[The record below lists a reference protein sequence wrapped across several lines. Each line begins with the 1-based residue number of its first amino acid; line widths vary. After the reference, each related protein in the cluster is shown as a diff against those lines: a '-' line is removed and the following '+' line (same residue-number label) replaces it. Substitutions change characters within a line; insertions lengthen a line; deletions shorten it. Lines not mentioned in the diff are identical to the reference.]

1 MTVAPTG
8 QYDVII
14 VGAGVAGALVGWKLA
29 QAGRRVLILEAG
41 EEGRSRAELVE
52 EFAAASIKSLGSPYV
67 ASEPAKIPGPEQY
80 SGTQKSRPVSVR
92 DDYYDQNGK
101 DKYLSTYERRVGGTT
116 WHWLGHTPRLLPN
129 DFNLSSLYGVGVD
142 WPLSYAD
149 IEPWYCEAEKALGVA
164 GDDTQWTNVHGAFR
178 SQLFPMPP
186 IWTSFCDD
194 YITQKVDGRTI
205 LGVPVHILAT
215 PAARNSLP
223 YDDRPPC
230 AGNASCIP
238 ICPIGAKY
246 DASVHVEKARKAGAT
261 LKPRCV
267 VTKLHVER
275 DGAVRRVTYR
285 PWNGSEQTVSG
296 KLVIIAAN
304 AIETPK
310 LLLLSAGD
318 GAPRGVANSSD
329 QVGRNLMDHLQ
340 KSVFAKLPDPV
351 YPFRGPPS
359 TAGIEVFRDGPFRR
373 QVGALRISL
382 DNDGWASRG
391 SPYADADQYVQQGL
405 FGADLQRSLREAVIR
420 QIRIS
425 CSTEVLPDP
434 NNRVTPSDLLDTSGI
449 PRPRITFAAAKYT
462 LDALDKALDAI
473 NEILSVAGGTACA
486 ISPIGGA
493 GHIMGTCRM
502 GTDSAMA
509 VVDAYGRSFDH
520 KNLFIVGSSTFPTC
534 GTANP
539 TLTIAALV
547 LRTADHILQAGS

>member
-1 MTVAPTG
+1 MAVKSNG
-8 QYDVII
+8 QYDVVI
-14 VGAGVAGALVGWKLA
+14 VGSGVAGALVGWKLA
-29 QAGRRVLILEAG
+29 QAGRGVLILEAG
-41 EEGRSRAELVE
+41 EQGPPRAELVE
-52 EFAAASIKSLGSPYV
+52 SYAAATNKSLGSPYV
-67 ASEPAKIPGPEQY
+67 ASEPVKVPGPEQY
-80 SGTQKSRPVSVR
+80 GGTQKPPPVSVR
-92 DDYYDQNGK
+92 DDYYDQVGT

-116 WHWLGHTPRLLPN
+116 WHWLGHTPRLLPS
-129 DFNLSSLYGVGVD
+129 DFHLNSLYGVGVD

-149 IEPWYCEAEKALGVA
+149 LEPWYCEAEKALGVA
-164 GDDTQWTNVHGAFR
+164 GDDTQWANVHGAFR

-186 IWTSFCDD
+186 IWTSFSDD
-194 YITQKVDGRTI
+194 YIIQKVDGRTI

-261 LKPRCV
+261 LRPRSV

-275 DGAVRRVTYR
+275 DGSVRRVTYR
-285 PWNGSEQTVSG
+285 PWNGPEQTVSG

-318 GAPRGVANSSD
+318 GAPNGVANSSD

-359 TAGIEVFRDGPFRR
+359 TAGIEAFRDGPFRR
-373 QVGALRISL
+373 RVGALRISL

-391 SPYADADQYVQQGL
+391 SPYADADQLVQQGL
-405 FGADLQRSLREAVIR
+405 FGANLQQSLREAAIR

-434 NNRVTPSDLLDTSGI
+434 NNRVALSDLLDTFGI

-473 NEILSVAGGTACA
+473 NEILCVAGGTASA

-493 GHIMGTCRM
+493 GHILGTCRM
-502 GTDSAMA
+502 GGDGAQA
-509 VVDAYGRSFDH
+509 VVDANGRSFDH

-539 TLTIAALV
+539 TLTISALA